1 MTSVSCDGL
10 LVFVVLPDTLTCT
23 RDWPRSGEGGV
34 SQQCMHTGSSSDG
47 TGGTGVP
54 CDGVLGRIV
63 GDLWALPN
71 DTVTVHKS
79 DSY

>member
-1 MTSVSCDGL
+1 MTVLGVVRAVYHSSVCT
-10 LVFVVLPDTLTCT
+10 DT
-23 RDWPRSGEGGV
+23 R
-34 SQQCMHTGSSSDG
+34 SSDV
-47 TGGTGVP
+47 TGGIGVP